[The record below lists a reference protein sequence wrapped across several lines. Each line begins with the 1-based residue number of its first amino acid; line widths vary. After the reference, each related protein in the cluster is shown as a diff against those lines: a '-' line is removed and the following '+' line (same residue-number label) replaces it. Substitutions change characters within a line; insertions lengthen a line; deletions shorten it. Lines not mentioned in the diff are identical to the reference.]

1 MKKRIFALAL
11 TLALCLTLVPSAA
24 TAAWSR
30 DLDRYG
36 AAAEALWKD
45 GLFLGSGDSFHLDQ
59 PLTRAAGVTM
69 IVRLLGKDAEARAG
83 SYQTP
88 FTDLPDWAAP
98 YVGCAYT
105 LGITQGTSPTTF
117 GPSTPMTAGQYLTLT
132 LRALG
137 YDDKAGDFSYDKAA
151 DKALSLGLV
160 QSADL
165 EGDFLRGQAALISYN
180 ALAQTVKG
188 TDKTL
193 KSTITV
199 PGKPSGAMP
208 SYVSQPTLHAGV
220 DPEVGRAIKLGLV
233 PAALQGDY
241 GKTATEKELC
251 TLMGNAVA
259 KLDSAKLPAWNTFC
273 AAATDG
279 PTLRQEAAVAMYLAA
294 TLFTPTPQGNASE
307 STNYLDW
314 EKYWFT
320 DVNGGYGG
328 NGTKIF
334 AKFDN
339 REDYT
344 YLDSFNYLSQGVL
357 PSMAMAYGLE
367 LASRYSHNLALEIKP
382 DGSGARFK
390 DPLTREEAILAAVR
404 WYDSWDP
411 APVYVTPEDVRAT
424 EQAIS
429 AAQLETAASVLPVT
443 AEKLPAW
450 KGCGNFTKC
459 AANTSGGGN
468 GVQEYYESDV
478 KFLAD
483 HGFNF
488 MRVCLGFTTL
498 GAPDYPKNGAY
509 LNLRELEDLDQLLAW
524 GLEYGVH
531 MQISMFSPPRRHTA
545 GEVWNEASYWRELSA
560 DSDLGGVYTET
571 EWADV
576 AACWKM
582 LALRYQNV
590 PTDYLSF
597 ELGSEW
603 HPDDTDVFMDHW
615 DPIIDAIRAAT
626 PDRVL
631 MFAFDEMLPAA
642 ERMAARGVALSYHS
656 YEPRGFA
663 YFQNEGYEGGDP
675 NPAAQA
681 PTWPFTDENGVT
693 WSGGK
698 IYETYIK
705 PMQELSQKCNVGFMV
720 GEVGLCNNP
729 RGADIAQADAVAFT
743 RELVAAMNT
752 HGVPYNHF
760 SLAGDINLLRQ
771 YYPDIEARRGE
782 TMTPVTYHFAD
793 YDYSFYA
800 DLELTQVWTTP

>member
-1 MKKRIFALAL
+1 MKKRISTLAL
-11 TLALCLTLVPSAA
+11 TLALCLTLVPSAV

-30 DLDRYG
+30 GLDRYG

-45 GLFLGSGDSFHLDQ
+45 GLFLGSGDSFNLDQ

-98 YVGCAYT
+98 YVGYAYT

-137 YDDKAGDFSYDKAA
+137 YDDKAGDFSYDKAV
-151 DKALSLGLV
+151 DKALSLGLA

-193 KSTITV
+193 RSTITV
-199 PGKPSGAMP
+199 PGKPNGAMP
-208 SYVSQPTLHAGV
+208 SYVSQPTLPVGV

-233 PAALQGDY
+233 PAALQADY
-241 GKTATEKELC
+241 DKTATEKELC
-251 TLMGNAVA
+251 ILIGNAVA
-259 KLDSAKLPAWNTFC
+259 KLDGGKLTAWNALC
-273 AAATDG
+273 SAATDS

-307 STNYLDW
+307 STHYLDW
-314 EKYWFT
+314 TNYWFE

-334 AKFDN
+334 AQFDN
-339 REDYT
+339 REDYA
-344 YLDSFNYLSQGVL
+344 YLDSFNYPSQGVL
-357 PSMAMAYGLE
+357 PSMAMTYGLE

-382 DGSGARFK
+382 DGSGSRFK

-411 APVYVTPEDVRAT
+411 APVYVTPEDARAT

-429 AAQLETAASVLPVT
+429 AAQLETAAPVLPVT
-443 AEKLPAW
+443 AEQLPAW
-450 KGCGNFTKC
+450 KGCGINPKSSADT
-459 AANTSGGGN
+459 TSGGN
-468 GVQEYYESDV
+468 GMQEYYESDV
-478 KFLAD
+478 KYLAD

-488 MRVCLGFTTL
+488 MRVSVGFTAL
-498 GAPDYPKNGAY
+498 GAPDYPKDGAY
-509 LNLRELEDLDQLLAW
+509 LNLRELEDLDQLLGW
-524 GLEYGVH
+524 GLRYGVH
-531 MQISMFSPPRRHTA
+531 MQISMCSPPKRHTA
-545 GEVWNEASYWRELSA
+545 GDVWNEASYWRELSS
-560 DSDLGGVYTET
+560 DSDLGGVFTEA

-576 AACWKM
+576 AACWNM

-590 PTDYLSF
+590 PNDYLSF
-597 ELGSEW
+597 ELGTEW

-615 DPIIDAIRAAT
+615 DPIIDAIRAVT

-663 YFQNEGYEGGDP
+663 YFQNEGYEGGDS
-675 NPAAQA
+675 NPAAQS

-693 WSGGK
+693 WSGEK

-705 PMQELSQKCNVGFMV
+705 PMQDLAQKYNVGLMV

-729 RGADIAQADAVAFT
+729 RGAGIAQSDAVAFT

-760 SLAGDINLLRQ
+760 SLAGDMNLLRQ

-800 DLELTQVWTTP
+800 DLELTKVWTTP